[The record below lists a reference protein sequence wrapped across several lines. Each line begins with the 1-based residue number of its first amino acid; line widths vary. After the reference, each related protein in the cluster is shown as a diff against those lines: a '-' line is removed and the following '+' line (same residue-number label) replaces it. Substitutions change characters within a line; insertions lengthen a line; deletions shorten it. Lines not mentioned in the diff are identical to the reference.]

1 MASLSVIVPTY
12 NEAENIQRLVERV
25 HTALAGTDYEL
36 IVVDDSVDGT
46 QQVLADLARF
56 TPWIHVFHRDGRRGL
71 ASAVVDGIAAAQGSV
86 VCVLDADL
94 QHPPETLPLLTAA
107 LERSGADLAVASR
120 YVPGGR
126 YVTFEA
132 WRRVVSRVATRAAQI
147 LLHRAR
153 RVADPLSGFF
163 AFRRTAVRG
172 VRLRPVGYK
181 ILLEILVRGNLS
193 RVVEV
198 PYSFEIRS
206 AGQSKLTPR
215 QHWEYLQHLCVL
227 AGGQFG
233 NLRSIEVAVLPAPL
247 RSGASE

>member
-1 MASLSVIVPTY
+1 MASLSVVVPTY
-12 NEAENIQRLVERV
+12 NEAENISRLVERV
-25 HTALAGTDYEL
+25 HAALGGIDYEL

-46 QQVLADLARF
+46 EKVLADMARF
-56 TPWIHVFHRDGRRGL
+56 TPWIRVFHREARGGL
-71 ASAVVDGIAAAQGSV
+71 ASAVVDGIAAAQGTV

-120 YVPGGR
+120 YVPGGS

-147 LLHRAR
+147 LLRRAR

-163 AFRRTAVRG
+163 AFRRAAVHG
-172 VRLRPVGYK
+172 VRLRPLGYK

-193 RVVEV
+193 RVVEI
-198 PYSFEIRS
+198 PYSFEIRT
-206 AGQSKLTPR
+206 AGQSKLTPK
-215 QHWEYLQHLCVL
+215 QHWEYLKHLCL
-227 AGGQFG
+227 LTGAQFG
-233 NLRSIEVAVLPAPL
+233 NLRPVEVTVLPAPAG
-247 RSGASE
+247 SGVSE